1 MSRSYKKNVKC
12 FIAAGGNNTLFY
24 KNRRRKI
31 RRKNKNNLRYLV
43 ANKPI
48 DEVNDLILNDVTP
61 KVDLWTEPT
70 DGHYT
75 INKEI
80 LKQKDRENNPFAEY
94 YHSKYDKVLKSKHK

>member
-1 MSRSYKKNVKC
+1 MSRTYKKNAKG
-12 FIAAGGNNTLFY
+12 FIAGGNNTVFY
-24 KNRRRKI
+24 KHRRRNI

-61 KVDLWTEPT
+61 KVDLWAEPT

-80 LKQKDRENNPFAEY
+80 LKKRDRENDPSAEY
-94 YHSKYDKVLKSKHK
+94 YHKKFDKYFKKKN

>member
-1 MSRSYKKNVKC
+1 MSRSYKKNIKC
-12 FIAAGGNNTLFY
+12 FIATGNNTEYY
-24 KNRRRKI
+24 KNRRQKI
-31 RRKNKNNLRYLV
+31 RRKNKNNLRYLI

-61 KVDLWTEPT
+61 KTDHWTEPT

-80 LKQKDRENNPFAEY
+80 IKQKDRMNDPSSEY
-94 YHSKYDKVLKSKHK
+94 YHSKYDKVLKPKHK